1 MDHWSLV
8 ISSAYTDLL
17 YIITYNNF
25 DDAIESAKWE
35 LEVSNFLYKDHYTLF
50 LVEGEF
56 DGHF

>member
-1 MDHWSLV
+1 MNKWSLV

-35 LEVSNFLYKDHYTLF
+35 LELSNFLYKDHYILF

-56 DGHF
+56 